1 MSNAVLAWI
10 EFLISALLIAAAGA
24 RLARYGDVIAE
35 KTGLSGSWIGLIMLS
50 TVTSLPELFTGI
62 SAVALAD
69 APDIALGNLLGASV
83 FVLLMIVVLDFLQRG
98 ESLYTRLSQGHI
110 LSAAF
115 AVVML
120 GLVAVNL
127 VLAPAGLSP
136 AFSHIGTYT
145 PALALIYVVALR
157 AVFRYERRAAD
168 AYVHAAAERYPR
180 MTLRQALVRY
190 ALAAVVVVGA
200 ALWLPFAAVH
210 VAQAMEWQDAF
221 VGTVFVALATTL
233 PELAVTLGALR
244 VGALDMAIGNLFGSI
259 LFNMLLI
266 AVNDVI
272 YLKGPLLAHVSG
284 LHAVSAL
291 SAMIMTGVAIIGLI
305 YRPRTRLMK
314 TISWVSL
321 SLLAVYILNV
331 YILYLYGT

>member
-1 MSNAVLAWI
+1 MSNAALAWI

-35 KTGLSGSWIGLIMLS
+35 KTGLSGNWIGLILLS

-69 APDIALGNLLGASV
+69 LPDIAVGNLLGASV

-98 ESLYTRLSQGHI
+98 ESLYTRVSQGHI

-115 AVVML
+115 ALVML
-120 GLVAVNL
+120 GLVGVNL
-127 VLAPAGLSP
+127 VLAGPPL
-136 AFSHIGTYT
+136 AFGHIGAYT
-145 PALALIYVVALR
+145 PALVLIYVVALR
-157 AVFRYERRAAD
+157 AVFSYERRAAS
-168 AYVHAAAERYPR
+168 AYVHAAAERFPH
-180 MTLRQALVRY
+180 MTLRQAAVRY

-200 ALWLPFAAVH
+200 ALWLPFAAGH
-210 VAQAMEWQDAF
+210 LAQAMGWQDAF

-233 PELAVTLGALR
+233 PEMAVTLGALR

-291 SAMIMTGVAIIGLI
+291 SAMIMTGAAIVGLI

-314 TISWVSL
+314 TVGWVSL

>member
-1 MSNAVLAWI
+1 MSNAALAWI

-35 KTGLSGSWIGLIMLS
+35 KTGLSGNWIGLILLS

-69 APDIALGNLLGASV
+69 LPDIAVGNLLGASV

-98 ESLYTRLSQGHI
+98 ESLYTRVSQGHI

-115 AVVML
+115 ALVML
-120 GLVAVNL
+120 GLVGVNL
-127 VLAPAGLSP
+127 ILPPAGPPL
-136 AFSHIGTYT
+136 AFGHIGAYT
-145 PALALIYVVALR
+145 PALVTIYVVALR
-157 AVFRYERRAAD
+157 AVFRYEQRAAS
-168 AYVHAAAERYPR
+168 AYVHAAAKRFPH
-180 MTLRQALVRY
+180 MTLRQAAVRY
-190 ALAAVVVVGA
+190 ALAAVMVVGA
-200 ALWLPFAAVH
+200 ALWLPFAAGNL
-210 VAQAMEWQDAF
+210 AQAMGWQDAF

-291 SAMIMTGVAIIGLI
+291 SAMIMTGAAIIGLI

-314 TISWVSL
+314 TVGWVSL

-331 YILYLYGT
+331 YIFYLYGT